1 MYVHILSKK
10 VEKNGF
16 LIFECRDL
24 NKIGKHFQ
32 KTSKTTKN

>member
-24 NKIGKHFQ
+24 KKNRKTFSENK
-32 KTSKTTKN
+32 